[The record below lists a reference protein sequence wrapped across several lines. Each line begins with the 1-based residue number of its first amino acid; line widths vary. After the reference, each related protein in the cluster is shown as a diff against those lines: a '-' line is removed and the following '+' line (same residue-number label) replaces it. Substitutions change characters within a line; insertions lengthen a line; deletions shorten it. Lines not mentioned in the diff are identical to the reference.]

1 MHDAKRLHEKVL
13 SFIDLFRL
21 ETVFSSLW
29 AYMKRHKAV
38 LFASFLS
45 AGMTYMFLFTNKL
58 VNHDDILAI
67 FDLGTGISSG
77 RWLID
82 LLAKLTITGSMP
94 WLNGVTAVFLLA
106 LANCAL
112 VDLLEIKS
120 PVLQILLSA
129 AMIVFPGQMDVFC
142 YMFTSTA
149 YALAQLFSVLAVL
162 FYRRGGKTGSL
173 VGIIFAVLSL
183 GIYQPYI
190 AVTSS
195 LLLLLLI
202 KDLAEEQKSGR
213 QIFLDGLKSLLF
225 LLITAAV
232 YFALTELLFIV
243 FKCSFNS
250 YGSNM
255 EAGLSFFGRIAAAYS
270 GFIELF
276 TKYRMGIINN
286 PYSALAHLLCVLF
299 LLLWSL
305 WLLFRFRDWQKSL
318 LLLLCLALLPLSMNA
333 MFLFFD
339 GNSIR
344 AMMSFGFT
352 GFYAFIALAAEHI
365 IEKGLLRTLSRQLL
379 LWMLTLIIVNNVC
392 VLNRTTLMMHLAYEN
407 AFSFFT
413 TVLADVFAT
422 PSYDESCTLALI
434 GYTDTFT
441 YPLTEVGDTNV
452 QGAQKSLKNVYS
464 RTAFIQYYLGFFDS
478 YADEQEQWNI
488 VQTEEF
494 KEMPLYP
501 YYGSIRRIGNYMVV
515 KLGETP
521 IPGI

>member
-1 MHDAKRLHEKVL
+1 MQEPSSQYNKLL
-13 SFIDLFRL
+13 SFVDLFRL

-29 AYMKRHKAV
+29 AYLKKHKAV

-45 AGMTYMFLFTNKL
+45 AGMAYMFLFTNKL
-58 VNHDDILAI
+58 VNHDDILAL

-77 RWLID
+77 RWMID

-120 PVLQILLSA
+120 PFLQILLSA
-129 AMIVFPGQMDVFC
+129 AMMVFPGQMDVFC

-149 YALAQLFSVLAVL
+149 YALAQLFSVLAVF
-162 FYRRGGKTGSL
+162 FYRRGGKAGSSAGVL
-173 VGIIFAVLSL
+173 FAVLSL
-183 GIYQPYI
+183 GIYQSYI
-190 AVTSS
+190 ALSSS

-202 KDLAEEQKSGR
+202 KDLAENEKSGG
-213 QIFLDGLKSLLF
+213 QIFLDGLKSLFF
-225 LLITAAV
+225 LLVTAAV
-232 YFALTELLFIV
+232 YFALTELFFVV
-243 FKCSFNS
+243 FHSAFNT
-250 YGSNM
+250 YGSDM
-255 EAGLSFFGRIAAAYS
+255 EAKLSFFGRIIAAYG
-270 GFIELF
+270 GFIEIF
-276 TKYRMGIINN
+276 SKNRMGLINN
-286 PYSALAHLLCVLF
+286 PYSALAHLLCALF

-305 WLLFRFRDWQKSL
+305 WLLFRFRDWKKGL

-333 MFLFFD
+333 MFLFFEGD
-339 GNSIR
+339 SIR

-365 IEKGLLRTLSRQLL
+365 IEEGLVRTLSRQLL

-392 VLNRTTLMMHLAYEN
+392 VLNRTSLMMHLAYEN
-407 AFSFFT
+407 AYSFFT
-413 TVLADVFAT
+413 TVLSDIFAN
-422 PSYDESCTLALI
+422 PSFDENCKIALI

-441 YPLTEVGDTNV
+441 YPLNEVGDTNV
-452 QGAQKSLKNVYS
+452 QGALKSLKNVYS
-464 RTAFIQYYLGFFDS
+464 RTAFIQYYLGFFDQ

-488 VQTEEF
+488 VQTDEF

-501 YYGSIRRIGNYMVV
+501 YYGSVRRIGDYMVV

-521 IPGI
+521 VPGI